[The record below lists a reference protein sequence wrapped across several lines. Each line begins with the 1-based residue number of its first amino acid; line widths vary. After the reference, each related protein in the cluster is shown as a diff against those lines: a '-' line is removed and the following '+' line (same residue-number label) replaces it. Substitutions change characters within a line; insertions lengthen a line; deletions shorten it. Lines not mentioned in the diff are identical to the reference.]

1 MPSSWSASLRF
12 ELQFTGE
19 NINLWGDKLDATL
32 SRVDDAI
39 AGYVAV
45 PISGD
50 YALSSSNNN
59 AKPDEARRAH
69 LKLTGAPAANFTL
82 TVPAVSKSYWIWNA
96 TPKVATV
103 TTGAGPA
110 VSIDPGDKLPVWSDG
125 GGINTINFGGL
136 DLKPFIAASA
146 LAATGTL
153 PALAGNAGRYLF
165 TDGANALWRQ
175 LSAADLSDF
184 NSKVLGVQVALAVA
198 L

>member
-1 MPSSWSASLRF
+1 MPSSWSSSLRF

-32 SRVDDAI
+32 ARVDDAI

-45 PISGD
+45 AIAGD
-50 YALSSSNNN
+50 YVLSSSNNN
-59 AKPDEARRAH
+59 ASPDEARRAH
-69 LKLTGAPAANFTL
+69 LKLTGAPAANFAL

-103 TTGAGPA
+103 TTGAGA
-110 VSIDPGDKLPVWSDG
+110 VVSVDPGDKVPVWSDG
-125 GGINTINFGGL
+125 AGVNTINLGGL

-153 PALAGNAGRYLF
+153 PGLTGNAGKFLF

-184 NSKVLGVQVALAVA
+184 NAKVLGVQVALAVV

>member
-1 MPSSWSASLRF
+1 MPSSWSSSLRL

-32 SRVDDAI
+32 ARVDDAI

-45 PISGD
+45 PITGD
-50 YALSSSNNN
+50 YALSSANNN
-59 AKPDEARRAH
+59 AGPDEARRAH
-69 LKLTGAPAANFTL
+69 LKLTGAPGANFSLTL
-82 TVPAVSKSYWIWNA
+82 PAVSKSYWIWNA
-96 TPKVATV
+96 TGKIATV
-103 TTGAGPA
+103 TTGAGA
-110 VSIDPGDKLPVWSDG
+110 SVSIDPGDKLPVWSDG
-125 GGINTINFGGL
+125 AGVNTINFGGL

-153 PALAGNAGRYLF
+153 PGLSGNAGKYLF
-165 TDGANALWRQ
+165 TDGTNALWRQ

-184 NSKVLGVQVALAVA
+184 NSKVLGVQIALAVA